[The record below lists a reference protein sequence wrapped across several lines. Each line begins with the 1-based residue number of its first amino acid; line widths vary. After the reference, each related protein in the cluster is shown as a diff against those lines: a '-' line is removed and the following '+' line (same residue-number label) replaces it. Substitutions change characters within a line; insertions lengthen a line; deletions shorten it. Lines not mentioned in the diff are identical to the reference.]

1 MTARRC
7 ASGCVVACRIPEGR
21 PCSAGLVSWFL
32 DSCQKDSQ
40 LLRVS
45 ISGAWT
51 APRWTAR
58 RWEPVQRTD
67 SQRPHWK
74 TARVWLSK
82 ARSAPPVAWVLP
94 RRILAIFNPKVFRV
108 IENAN
113 NQAASRYLSNL
124 ISYIRFC
131 DISEWGFPVELRHF
145 GVGNCDISEWG
156 ICDKYY

>member
-1 MTARRC
+1 M
-7 ASGCVVACRIPEGR
+7 PEGR
-21 PCSAGLVSWFL
+21 FYYARLGLRRP
-32 DSCQKDSQ
+32 DSSQKDGHF
-40 LLRVS
+40 LRVWFC
-45 ISGAWT
+45 GLLT
-51 APRWTAR
+51 DTRWTAR

-67 SQRPHWK
+67 SQRPHWE

-156 ICDKYY
+156 ICDKCY